1 MAIDAF
7 ETMTL
12 VGVLDRQPTERLF
25 FLDEFFTSEITF
37 TTETIAFDEVG
48 ERYRKLAPFVAPN
61 VQGRVMKSQGF
72 TTKTFRPAYVK
83 PKHIVDPNKQF
94 ARRAGEALAV
104 GSLTP
109 GQRFDAAV
117 AENLRIEQDMIRR
130 RENWMAAQA
139 VIHGTVL
146 VAGEDY
152 PPVTVDFGRDA
163 GLTSVLAG
171 TARWGEADADPLANL
186 AAMRAAA
193 KRKSGGAINRIIMGE
208 EAYDRFYAN
217 ADVKELLNNNFRT
230 GSSQADSSFL
240 GNTGDDDGF
249 ELKAIMQGG
258 QNGGRIEIGTYS
270 DYYHEEQEDGT
281 VLERQIMDPNAVIG
295 VGRKMRGT
303 RCYGAIRDRRAGLR
317 ALRVFPKVY
326 DNEDPPVTY
335 TLSQS
340 APLPIPVE
348 PNNTFY
354 IQAHD
359 AEV

>member
-12 VGVLDRQPTERLF
+12 VGVLDRQPSERLF
-25 FLDEFFTSEITF
+25 FLDEFFTEEITF

-61 VQGRVMKSQGF
+61 VQGRVIKSQGF

-94 ARRAGEALAV
+94 SRRAGEALAT

-117 AENLRIEQDMIRR
+117 AENLRIERDMIAR

-139 VIHGTVL
+139 LIHGSVL

-163 GLTSVLAG
+163 SLTDVLAG
-171 TARWGEADADPLANL
+171 TARWGEADADPLADLN
-186 AAMRAAA
+186 AMRKAA

-208 EAYDRFYAN
+208 EAYDRFYAH
-217 ADVKELLNNNFRT
+217 ADVKDLLSTNFRV
-230 GSSQADSSFL
+230 GGSQADAAFL
-240 GNTGDDDGF
+240 SATDDAF

-258 QNGGRIEIGTYS
+258 VTGSRIEIGTYS
-270 DYYHEEQEDGT
+270 DYYHEELADGS
-281 VLERQIMDPNAVIG
+281 VVERQIMDPNAVIG
-295 VGRKMRGT
+295 VGRKLRGT
-303 RCYGAIRDRRAGLR
+303 RCYGAIRDKKAQLR

-326 DNEDPPVTY
+326 DEEDPPVTY

-340 APLPIPVE
+340 APLPIPVD
-348 PNNTFY
+348 PNNSFY
-354 IQAHD
+354 IQVHD
-359 AEV
+359 PEA